1 MSEAAK
7 KTDAPEAENRS
18 AAKSQAIDQQLHD
31 GDRDSL
37 HTLPLALLPLN
48 MPSLLRAKMLKDNHM
63 RTMVEL
69 FTSGSGA
76 SGRMEVEALETVFDD
91 TDEFKEGLAILEPM
105 EKLHSFDV
113 YSLRIELLR
122 LGILIADQAGF
133 AAIGTQG
140 QGIDLVHDRVHPT
153 AVVANLWQR

>member
-91 TDEFKEGLAILEPM
+91 TDEFKEDLAILEPM
-105 EKLHSFDV
+105 ENCTALMSTVCALNYAAWVFS
-113 YSLRIELLR
+113 SLIRR
-122 LGILIADQAGF
+122 DCSYRNA
-133 AAIGTQG
+133 
-140 QGIDLVHDRVHPT
+140 RPR
-153 AVVANLWQR
+153 N

>member
-1 MSEAAK
+1 MPEAVK

-48 MPSLLRAKMLKDNHM
+48 KPSLLRAKMLKDNHM
-63 RTMVEL
+63 RTVVEM

-76 SGRMEVEALETVFDD
+76 SGRMEVEALEKKSTP
-91 TDEFKEGLAILEPM
+91 PM
-105 EKLHSFDV
+105 NSRKTWP
-113 YSLRIELLR
+113 SLNRWKTAQLR
-122 LGILIADQAGF
+122 CLQF
-133 AAIGTQG
+133 A
-140 QGIDLVHDRVHPT
+140 H
-153 AVVANLWQR
+153 

>member
-37 HTLPLALLPLN
+37 HTLPLN

-63 RTMVEL
+63 RTMVEM

-91 TDEFKEGLAILEPM
+91 TDEFKEDLAILKPM
-105 EKLHSFDV
+105 ENC
-113 YSLRIELLR
+113 
-122 LGILIADQAGF
+122 
-133 AAIGTQG
+133 
-140 QGIDLVHDRVHPT
+140 T
-153 AVVANLWQR
+153 A